1 MATPIRNAT
10 QENMIDFAENVT
22 TLLTVA
28 RTIEGIFAK
37 NKSYHRP
44 TKTAVQQ
51 EFLKLDTLFG
61 HKEKII
67 NQLRIE
73 IDSLQQKEKEH
84 NEKIEQLKEKDVQIA
99 MLKGQLEESRNFTRE
114 ILTDNLKAITEAINT
129 TKQVQPAPTKSFAE
143 AVKKQQTTVILA
155 PKDKDQ
161 SVKDMR
167 SNISKQLKKSGELDG
182 IKRVLID
189 NNQLIIKTKTDEQA
203 QKLQETIEKNT
214 ELKEVIMVRTPPEQK
229 AKIIC
234 YGIPEGTTEQDLI
247 EGINRVLEIVTQNTK
262 LVKTFTDNNNR
273 THVIILLLKREAI
286 QLLRRGRIFLDLQ
299 SCTVK
304 PFYEIKRCY
313 KCQQTGHT
321 SLQCKNDTKCG
332 KCGESH
338 NTRICKKETKQ
349 CINCQN
355 SNKTQKTTFST
366 DHYALDN
373 KCHSYRKY

>member
-51 EFLKLDTLFG
+51 EFLKLDALFG

-84 NEKIEQLKEKDVQIA
+84 NEKIEQLKEKDLQIA
-99 MLKGQLEESRNFTRE
+99 MLKGQLEESRNFNRE

-143 AVKKQQTTVILA
+143 VVKKQQTTVILA

-182 IKRVLID
+182 ILHGYIQHWIRKKSARPRKD
-189 NNQLIIKTKTDEQA
+189 QTYPGIKSA
-203 QKLQETIEKNT
+203 
-214 ELKEVIMVRTPPEQK
+214 
-229 AKIIC
+229 
-234 YGIPEGTTEQDLI
+234 
-247 EGINRVLEIVTQNTK
+247 
-262 LVKTFTDNNNR
+262 
-273 THVIILLLKREAI
+273 
-286 QLLRRGRIFLDLQ
+286 
-299 SCTVK
+299 
-304 PFYEIKRCY
+304 
-313 KCQQTGHT
+313 
-321 SLQCKNDTKCG
+321 
-332 KCGESH
+332 
-338 NTRICKKETKQ
+338 
-349 CINCQN
+349 
-355 SNKTQKTTFST
+355 
-366 DHYALDN
+366 
-373 KCHSYRKY
+373 